1 MIDDSIKEKLE
12 ELPQATS
19 GYVSQTIWHRIQC
32 PTVDYHALDTDATY
46 SIPCAYPTLT
56 TTATIATMTHH
67 HNNQLINY
75 SSVSYASTHG
85 RSPLRN

>member
-46 SIPCAYPTLT
+46 T
-56 TTATIATMTHH
+56 TYMVEH
-67 HNNQLINY
+67 
-75 SSVSYASTHG
+75 
-85 RSPLRN
+85 